1 MRKLLPILALL
12 GLAIGTTALSAHADG
27 VDYTVSGVFAA
38 IPDSPSTGQSNPGD
52 SFTFTF
58 SVSST
63 TPSPIVNGMTTPIPV
78 SFDYTDLTTP
88 GLSQVCTITPTTSC
102 GAVSFFAAGNGGL
115 FGVTFTGTDGNAF
128 MLELFGLGCLDMPP
142 AATCVGGYSGTPPT
156 LTTGG
161 PFGVDPLSFLGEFA
175 ADGTP
180 IGGDNIVDGTVT
192 ATPTSSTVPEPS
204 SLLLLG
210 SGFLALSG
218 FARKRLVARFN

>member
-1 MRKLLPILALL
+1 MRKLFTILALL
-12 GLAIGTTALSAHADG
+12 GLAVGTTALSAHADG
-27 VDYTVSGVFAA
+27 VDYSVSGAFGA
-38 IPDSPSTGQSNPGD
+38 ISGFPSTGQSNPGD

-63 TPSPIVNGMTTPIPV
+63 ALGSSPIGIGMSPGIPI
-78 SFDYTDLTTP
+78 SFDYTDVTTP
-88 GLSQVCTITPTTSC
+88 SFSQSGSGTVN
-102 GAVSFFAAGNGGL
+102 FFTAGDGGL
-115 FGVTFTGTDGNAF
+115 FGVTFTGLDGNVF
-128 MLELFGLGCLDMPP
+128 MLELFGLGCLDTPP
-142 AATCVGGYSGTPPT
+142 TATCVGGFTDGTPPT

-161 PFGVDPLSFLGEFA
+161 PFGVDPVSFLGEFA

-180 IGGDNIVDGTVT
+180 IGGDGIVDGTVT

-218 FARKRLVARFN
+218 FARKRLSVHFN